1 MYTLV
6 AAILVG
12 ILIAAAVALYLR
24 NRRSPNICAN
34 CGSPSQFGYS
44 HEAESEIEDIVN
56 LCLPCLVR
64 KLTDD
69 YGRYEGR
76 ALVIQPAPGLPCYVF
91 QSSSRW
97 PDSKLA
103 KEVAE
108 MFSATDEACSQC
120 GSNHYLWISSK
131 GAKSVNSCAGL
142 IKWAVRDTF
151 TVGKSSPRVAMQ

>member
-1 MYTLV
+1 
-6 AAILVG
+6 
-12 ILIAAAVALYLR
+12 
-24 NRRSPNICAN
+24 
-34 CGSPSQFGYS
+34 
-44 HEAESEIEDIVN
+44 
-56 LCLPCLVR
+56 
-64 KLTDD
+64 
-69 YGRYEGR
+69 
-76 ALVIQPAPGLPCYVF
+76 VIQPAPGLPCYVF